1 MSISKRINSERV
13 VIGKI
18 AAAHGVKGTMLIFPL
33 TDFPERFLDMTELV
47 LEKPGKPSRTLKVK
61 SIVPYSGK
69 GTFFLNAEGINSM
82 DEAELLRGSLITV
95 DKSERV
101 ELSENEFWTDDLKG
115 MKVLDSETGEELGKL
130 EEIMETGSND
140 VYLIRT
146 TDGSLKPLPAIRTA
160 VQRVDVGGKT
170 LYASVPEGLW
180 D

>member
-1 MSISKRINSERV
+1 
-13 VIGKI
+13 
-18 AAAHGVKGTMLIFPL
+18 
-33 TDFPERFLDMTELV
+33 
-47 LEKPGKPSRTLKVK
+47 
-61 SIVPYSGK
+61 
-69 GTFFLNAEGINSM
+69 M
-82 DEAELLRGSLITV
+82 DEAELLKGSLITV

-146 TDGSLKPLPAIRTA
+146 ADGSLKPLPAIRTA
-160 VQRVDVGGKT
+160 VQRVDVGSKT